1 MHAYIIKEKGL
12 YQNKVSSSPIS
23 TRNCAMDTD
32 YSETIVQAMFIYNLL
47 WLSPQS
53 HAKTMLACLANFC

>member
-12 YQNKVSSSPIS
+12 YQNKDNSSPIS

-32 YSETIVQAMFIYNLL
+32 YSETIVQTMFIYNLL
-47 WLSPQS
+47 WLSP
-53 HAKTMLACLANFC
+53 